1 MHELIKKIEDI
12 AKQDIECMAAKGY
25 DHIDRKCF
33 GEAVDVLKD
42 AMQMKYFAA
51 ETMKA
56 CLETEYMKEIK
67 IPNKIHEGELT
78 ERMLEEYDSN
88 PDFGVMGNGRYGYRG
103 RAANGRFVHRSGRGR
118 SAGYTPYLH
127 IMPEMDEYDGM
138 YDEISYPM
146 TGYRMGYTSG
156 RNGNYS
162 GNMSNTGG
170 GSDNGRYRYDG
181 MNRPS
186 RYGESYD
193 RMSEYRRHYTESK
206 NPEDKKHMEEY
217 MKRYAKDFMD
227 SFSEVKADADPAAW
241 QALKQDMV
249 KFVQSM

>member
-42 AMQMKYFAA
+42 AMQMKYFVA

-88 PDFGVMGNGRYGYRG
+88 PDFGVMGNGRYGY
-103 RAANGRFVHRSGRGR
+103 SC
-118 SAGYTPYLH
+118 LL
-127 IMPEMDEYDGM
+127 
-138 YDEISYPM
+138 
-146 TGYRMGYTSG
+146 YTS
-156 RNGNYS
+156 RC
-162 GNMSNTGG
+162 
-170 GSDNGRYRYDG
+170 
-181 MNRPS
+181 
-186 RYGESYD
+186 
-193 RMSEYRRHYTESK
+193 
-206 NPEDKKHMEEY
+206 
-217 MKRYAKDFMD
+217 
-227 SFSEVKADADPAAW
+227 V
-241 QALKQDMV
+241 
-249 KFVQSM
+249 

>member
-56 CLETEYMKEIK
+56 CLETEYMKDIK

-88 PDFGVMGNGRYGYRG
+88 PDFGVMGNGRYGYDHYRYK
-103 RAANGRFVHRSGRGR
+103 NGRFAPKGRGTR
-118 SAGYTPYLH
+118 RGYTPYLH
-127 IMPEMDEYDGM
+127 MMPEMDEYEGM
-138 YDEISYPM
+138 YDEIPYPM
-146 TGYRMGYTSG
+146 TGYRMGYTHDG
-156 RNGNYS
+156 RNMS
-162 GNMSNTGG
+162 HDGNM
-170 GSDNGRYRYDG
+170 DGRS

-193 RMSEYRRHYTESK
+193 RYDTHRRHYHNSKDAESK
-206 NPEDKKHMEEY
+206 KQMDESIREVFDDMENVVQDVWKEMTPE
-217 MKRYAKDFMD
+217 
-227 SFSEVKADADPAAW
+227 
-241 QALKQDMV
+241 QKQKYKMQMTQL
-249 KFVQSM
+249 VQKMQ

>member
-51 ETMKA
+51 ETMKT
-56 CLETEYMKEIK
+56 CLEMEYMKEIK

-88 PDFGVMGNGRYGYRG
+88 PDFGVMGNGRYGYDHYRYK
-103 RAANGRFVHRSGRGR
+103 NGHFAPKGRGTR
-118 SAGYTPYLH
+118 RGYTPYLRM
-127 IMPEMDEYDGM
+127 MPEMEEYEGM
-138 YDEISYPM
+138 YDEIPYPM
-146 TGYRMGYTSG
+146 TGYRMGYTHDG
-156 RNGNYS
+156 QNMGHD
-162 GNMSNTGG
+162 GNM
-170 GSDNGRYRYDG
+170 DG
-181 MNRPS
+181 YSMNRPS

-193 RMSEYRRHYTESK
+193 RMSAYRKHYSESK
-206 NPEDKKHMEEY
+206 DPESKKHMEEY

-227 SFSEVKADADPAAW
+227 SFSEVKADADPVAW

>member
-33 GEAVDVLKD
+33 GEVVDVLKD

-78 ERMLEEYDSN
+78 ERMLEEYDTN
-88 PDFGVMGNGRYGYRG
+88 PEFGVMGNGRYGYRG
-103 RAANGRFVHRSGRGR
+103 RAANGRFIHRSGRGR

-127 IMPEMDEYDGM
+127 RMDDEEYDV
-138 YDEISYPM
+138 YSDVPFPM
-146 TGYRMGYTSG
+146 TGYRMGYSRENEYTD
-156 RNGNYS
+156 R
-162 GNMSNTGG
+162 MNTHQ
-170 GSDNGRYRYDG
+170 
-181 MNRPS
+181 PS

-193 RMSEYRRHYTESK
+193 RYDTHRRHYHNSKDAESK
-206 NPEDKKHMEEY
+206 KQMDESIREVFDDMENVVQDVWKEMTPE
-217 MKRYAKDFMD
+217 
-227 SFSEVKADADPAAW
+227 
-241 QALKQDMV
+241 QKQKYKMQMTQL
-249 KFVQSM
+249 VQKMQ

>member
-88 PDFGVMGNGRYGYRG
+88 PDFGVMGNGRYGYDHYRYK
-103 RAANGRFVHRSGRGR
+103 NGRFAPKGRGTR
-118 SAGYTPYLH
+118 RGYTPYLH
-127 IMPEMDEYDGM
+127 MLPEMDEYEGM
-138 YDEISYPM
+138 YDETPYPM
-146 TGYRMGYTSG
+146 TAYRMGYTHDG
-156 RNGNYS
+156 RNMNHD
-162 GNMSNTGG
+162 GNM
-170 GSDNGRYRYDG
+170 DGRSI
-181 MNRPS
+181 NRPS